1 MLLAHEIQD
10 LEGLQADG
18 LIGMGFD
25 TLSGKKSTFIDNLFK
40 QG

>member
-1 MLLAHEIQD
+1 MLLADKIED
-10 LEGLQADG
+10 LNGFQGDG

-25 TLSGKKSTFIDNLFK
+25 TLSDHKHTFIDNLFK